1 MFLKELE
8 IANWQCITKTNVKY
22 DHLTIFIG
30 PSNQG
35 KSSVMEAM
43 MFFLNHRNFRLKDIN
58 NENLSLEIMGI
69 FSELSDKVN
78 EDYKDYII
86 EETLSVKIIRNVMG
100 EFSYKSFNTD
110 RKWVDISEKEYKN
123 IVNNIDVLFIPS
135 ISDEE
140 RGQHFVK
147 SLIEILT
154 KSDYNVQLI
163 IEHVKNIYDLFI
175 KQYVSK
181 GLHRKLIFE
190 TFKEIIEYSRK
201 FGKSLLNN
209 TVLFFEEPE
218 LYLHPQASKEL
229 YDIFLKLTKIG
240 TQIFISTHSSY
251 FISLKHYKSI
261 AIVRNNGNGTTV
273 FQFRGNLFSGDDVK
287 NFNMNYWINPD
298 RSELFFA
305 DKVILVEGQTDKI
318 VIGYL
323 AEQIKV
329 FNYKYSIIE
338 CGSKSIIPQFI
349 RLLNAFHIPYIV
361 VYDSDNHRWR
371 TYEERFNSNQKNKA
385 MKKIINPRIGSY
397 VELENDM
404 EEEIYNEERER
415 KNYKNK
421 PFNALKTVMEDDYK
435 LPFKLKLKIMKIY
448 E

>member
-8 IANWQCITKTNVKY
+8 IKNWQSIVKTSVKY
-22 DHLTIFIG
+22 NHLTIFIG

-43 MFFLNHRNFRLKDIN
+43 MFFLGVRNFRPKDTNDN
-58 NENLSLEIMGI
+58 NLPIEIMGI
-69 FSELSDKVN
+69 FSELSDNILNYYSEYVL
-78 EDYKDYII
+78 D
-86 EETLSVKIIRNVMG
+86 ETLSIKVIRGTMG
-100 EFSYKSFNTD
+100 EIYYKVFNKS
-110 RKWVDISEKEYKN
+110 RQWLDIDEKTYKN
-123 IVNNIDVLFIPS
+123 MISGIDVLFIPS
-135 ISDEE
+135 MSDKE
-140 RGQHFVK
+140 QNIHFMK
-147 SLIEILT
+147 SLEGILT
-154 KSDYNVQLI
+154 KSDYDVEKI
-163 IEHVKNIYDLFI
+163 IEHVKDMHDLFV

-190 TFKEIIEYSRK
+190 VFKEITENSKKY
-201 FGKSLLNN
+201 GKSLLNN

-229 YDIFLKLTKIG
+229 YDIFLKLNKIG

-251 FISLKHYKSI
+251 FLSIKHYMSI
-261 AIVRNNGNGTTV
+261 AVVRNKGEGTTV
-273 FQFRGNLFSGDDVK
+273 FQYRGNLFSGDEVK

-323 AEQIKV
+323 AEELNIY
-329 FNYKYSIIE
+329 NYKYSIIE

-349 RLLNAFHIPYIV
+349 RLLNVFHIPYIA
-361 VYDSDNHRWR
+361 VYDKDNHRWR
-371 TYEERFNSNQKNKA
+371 TREEIANSNLKNKTI
-385 MKKIINPRIGSY
+385 KKAINPRLGTY
-397 VELENDM
+397 MELENDI

-415 KNYKNK
+415 RNYKNK
-421 PFNALKTVMEDDYK
+421 PFNALTAVMEEGYK
-435 LPFKLKLKIMKIY
+435 MPLKLKLKIMKIY

>member
-1 MFLKELE
+1 MFLKDLE
-8 IANWQCITKTNVKY
+8 IINWQCITKTSVKY

-35 KSSVMEAM
+35 KSSVMEAI
-43 MFFLNHRNFRLKDIN
+43 MFFLNYRNFRPKDVN
-58 NENLSLEIMGI
+58 NESLPLEIMGI
-69 FSELSDKVN
+69 FSELSVKVT
-78 EDYKDYII
+78 EEFRDYII
-86 EETLSVKIIRNVMG
+86 DETLSIKVIRNVTG
-100 EFSYKSFNTD
+100 EFSYKSFNTK
-110 RKWVDISEKEYKN
+110 RKWVDITEKEYRN
-123 IVNNIDVLFIPS
+123 IVSNIDVLFIPS
-135 ISDEE
+135 ISEE
-140 RGQHFVK
+140 EQSKHFIK
-147 SLIEILT
+147 SLIKILT
-154 KSDYNVQLI
+154 ESDYNVDMI
-163 IEHVKNIYDLFI
+163 IEHVNEMYNLFV
-175 KQYVSK
+175 KRYVSK
-181 GLHRKLIFE
+181 GIYRKLVFE
-190 TFKEIIEYSRK
+190 IFKEIIEYSRK

-251 FISLKHYKSI
+251 FLSLKHYKSI
-261 AIVRNNGNGTTV
+261 AIVRNNGNGSTV
-273 FQFRGNLFSGDDVK
+273 FQYRGNLFSGDDVK
-287 NFNMNYWINPD
+287 SFNMNYWINPD

-323 AEQIKV
+323 AEKIKV
-329 FNYKYSIIE
+329 FNYRYSVIE

-349 RLLNAFHIPYIV
+349 RLLNAFHIPYTV

-371 TYEERFNSNQKNKA
+371 TYEERLNSNKKNKA
-385 MKKIINPRIGSY
+385 MRKIINPRIGTY

-421 PFNALKTVMEDDYK
+421 PFNALKAVMEDDYK
-435 LPFKLKLKIMKIY
+435 LPLKLKLKIMKIY